1 MISTRSFRLL
11 VLALSLSWTVD
22 GILCAADW
30 PEWRGPDG
38 NGISRE
44 TGLPLHWSDS
54 ENIRWKA
61 TLPEWGGSTPV
72 IRGNALFLTSHT
84 DDGKLLVLRLDTSTG
99 KIAWTR
105 QIGSGKP
112 VVGPSPKR
120 GIQVF
125 HRWHNMASPSAV
137 TTTNRVVV
145 QFGTGDIAAL
155 DFSGKILWKRNLQ
168 EDHGRFTVWWGF
180 ANSSVLNRGHVI
192 TVCMQDSLADRQKKP
207 VESYVVAHDLETGRA
222 VWKTLR
228 TTRATAEQ
236 CDSYTTPLLMNID
249 GQRQLVIMGGNQLD
263 GYDPANGRQLW
274 FLPGLTGGRTVPSPT
289 AGNGLIYAVR
299 GLRGDILA
307 VRSGGRGQLPGERI
321 AWTHRQNSPDTCCP
335 LLYRGLLFTVSD
347 DGIAQCLDAKTGRM
361 QWRTRLKGPFKASP
375 IAADGRILFASTTGV
390 CTVIAAGRKLR
401 QLAANPLDDQIIA
414 SPAIANGTIYLRGRK
429 RLYAI
434 RTGSDNTSK

>member
-1 MISTRSFRLL
+1 MSWRPLQFLIAICAGSLQRRQQAL
-11 VLALSLSWTVD
+11 VEYL
-22 GILCAADW
+22 I
-30 PEWRGPDG
+30 E
-38 NGISRE
+38 
-44 TGLPLHWSDS
+44 
-54 ENIRWKA
+54 EN
-61 TLPEWGGSTPV
+61 
-72 IRGNALFLTSHT
+72 
-84 DDGKLLVLRLDTSTG
+84 LVLRKKLG
-99 KIAWTR
+99 R
-105 QIGSGKP
+105 
-112 VVGPSPKR
+112 SPL
-120 GIQVF
+120 
-125 HRWHNMASPSAV
+125 P
-137 TTTNRVVV
+137 
-145 QFGTGDIAAL
+145 L
-155 DFSGKILWKRNLQ
+155 
-168 EDHGRFTVWWGF
+168 
-180 ANSSVLNRGHVI
+180 
-192 TVCMQDSLADRQKKP
+192 
-207 VESYVVAHDLETGRA
+207 AHDLETGRA